1 MDDFYSMSCY
11 DFPRISCDDTS
22 WRYEDKYE
30 LAKIKK
36 YQQPTNNVPKI
47 VYDEEEEQYIAKAV
61 SSNKY
66 IIPTDISLAQQIVQL
81 LPEELLTPETKFL
94 DPFCKTGAFL
104 RALKKRLFWSKAMI
118 EAFPD
123 YVDRIHH
130 MEENQLYGLCINEQS
145 LETSSFIVY
154 ARPYGLGIREVPGLI
169 SIIKDKERFREVIR
183 KEFGDMKFDVILG
196 NPPYNRGMDL
206 DFVNQSFDICS
217 KYCLFITPA
226 KWQTASND
234 QLTVSK
240 TLTYGG
246 FRSKI
251 VPHMSKVV
259 FYPNSSDLFEVSE
272 RSGLSYYLTDKNN
285 IYDNKEIVNICKNQ
299 KYYNSTEVRNISNRE
314 SLHNIGNEIIQY
326 LKPYD
331 SFEFT
336 DTLEPVLESPSTDN
350 FEIKDEYSV
359 SYKTS
364 KSFT

>member
-1 MDDFYSMSCY
+1 MDDFYSMSHY
-11 DFPRISCDDTS
+11 DFPRIPCDDTS

-94 DPFCKTGAFL
+94 DPFCK
-104 RALKKRLFWSKAMI
+104 
-118 EAFPD
+118 
-123 YVDRIHH
+123 
-130 MEENQLYGLCINEQS
+130 
-145 LETSSFIVY
+145 ETSSFIVY
-154 ARPYGLGIREVPGLI
+154 ARPYGLGIREVPGLL

-206 DFVNQSFDICS
+206 DFVNQSFDICN

-331 SFEFT
+331 SFEFRV
-336 DTLEPVLESPSTDN
+336 DSSKRYHVYLNSKLAAEKRKRGNWQAYGV
-350 FEIKDEYSV
+350 I
-359 SYKTS
+359 SYKTGQS
-364 KSFT
+364 NVLVLVR